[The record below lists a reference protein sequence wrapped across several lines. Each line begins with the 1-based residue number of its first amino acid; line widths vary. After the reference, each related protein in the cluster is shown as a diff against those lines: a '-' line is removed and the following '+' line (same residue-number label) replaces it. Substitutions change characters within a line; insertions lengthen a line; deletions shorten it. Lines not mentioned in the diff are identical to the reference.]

1 MRRFLPGRSAQYSRR
16 RGPLMA
22 PWLAFARHPAP
33 PRGPGA
39 PDLRDGSYPNR
50 CKGPRRH
57 CLAAAREPLPVARSD
72 GACAGRHGCYDRT
85 YVRGPVREVG
95 EEGPPRMSVDDEHE
109 VIDSPAALF
118 RHLSEAHGLD
128 EARELDPLTT
138 SVHPWLR
145 RHDDLERAARLAAAR
160 RREDGAAPAG
170 AAPNPTIPAAETP
183 PARPAPP
190 GGAFRD
196 PLVEALARGLARRG
210 HDERRLRAAIREYV
224 SRDGRRGEDGVR
236 AELIGPLL
244 DTLATELGGV
254 QSGGGAPAPRPG
266 QAAPP
271 PSPRAASPGPARA
284 PLPPPATTSSWPSPT
299 RSSAAAAPGGTD
311 RAGRRVRN
319 GRRGV
324 ARPAP

>member
-1 MRRFLPGRSAQYSRR
+1 
-16 RGPLMA
+16 
-22 PWLAFARHPAP
+22 
-33 PRGPGA
+33 
-39 PDLRDGSYPNR
+39 
-50 CKGPRRH
+50 
-57 CLAAAREPLPVARSD
+57 
-72 GACAGRHGCYDRT
+72 
-85 YVRGPVREVG
+85 
-95 EEGPPRMSVDDEHE
+95 MSVDDEHE

-170 AAPNPTIPAAETP
+170 AAPNPTTPAAETP
-183 PARPAPP
+183 PARPAQP

-210 HDERRLRAAIREYV
+210 HDERRLRAAIRDYV
-224 SRDGRRGEDGVR
+224 GADGRRGEDGVR

-244 DTLATELGGV
+244 DALAGEL
-254 QSGGGAPAPRPG
+254 GGAPAPRPG

-271 PSPRAASPGPARA
+271 PSPRAASPGPAPAPDDELMALANAVQGRRA
-284 PLPPPATTSSWPSPT
+284 APA
-299 RSSAAAAPGGTD
+299 RAGAAAP
-311 RAGRRVRN
+311 AGRGDDELMALANAVQRRRSAGRN
-319 GRRGV
+319 
-324 ARPAP
+324 

>member
-1 MRRFLPGRSAQYSRR
+1 
-16 RGPLMA
+16 
-22 PWLAFARHPAP
+22 
-33 PRGPGA
+33 
-39 PDLRDGSYPNR
+39 
-50 CKGPRRH
+50 
-57 CLAAAREPLPVARSD
+57 
-72 GACAGRHGCYDRT
+72 
-85 YVRGPVREVG
+85 
-95 EEGPPRMSVDDEHE
+95 MSVDDEHE

-271 PSPRAASPGPARA
+271 PSPRAASPGPAPA
-284 PLPPPATTSSWPSPT
+284 PDDELMAL
-299 RSSAAAAPGGTD
+299 ANAVQG
-311 RAGRRVRN
+311 N
-319 GRRGV
+319 
-324 ARPAP
+324 RPAPARAGAGAPAAPSDDELMALADAVQRRRSAGRN